1 MRKKLA
7 FISLFMICTALF
19 CSANIGTFDKDR
31 DTWLIDTGKI
41 KCEFLEG
48 CMFPVFFQKNGQFYP
63 NFSLLDELQ
72 TSSGKYY
79 LKEERWANIKIIEN
93 TPEVFKA
100 ECRGRFGRNGSPR
113 YRIYKASDAVYRYT
127 FRKNSGK
134 VEMSAEVTIKDKA
147 PVKYMLFHAGW
158 LYHEFPQI
166 IINGQAVRTVR
177 GRRIV
182 FPDSGAVLKNAMG
195 SIALP
200 GDAEF
205 NISYKRYDKN
215 SNLFQYIILPKN
227 RGDLKKAGRITAD
240 LTLEFR

>member
-1 MRKKLA
+1 MSRKSTLI
-7 FISLFMICTALF
+7 FFFTICAAVF
-19 CSANIGTFDKDR
+19 CSANIGTFNKDR
-31 DTWLIDTGKI
+31 DTWIVNTGKI

-48 CMFPVFFQKNGQFYP
+48 CMYPSAFQKNKKYYP

-79 LKEERWANIKIIEN
+79 LKEERWAKIKVLEN
-93 TPEVFKA
+93 TPEIFKV

-134 VEMSAEVTIKDKA
+134 VEMSAEVTINDKA

-158 LYHEFPQI
+158 LYHEFPEMLMSG
-166 IINGQAVRTVR
+166 NVSKTVR
-177 GRRIV
+177 GRKVVI
-182 FPDSGAVLKNAMG
+182 PSSGAVLQCPMG
-195 SIALP
+195 SVVLP
-200 GDAEF
+200 ADAEF
-205 NISYKRYDKN
+205 NMSYKRYDKN
-215 SNLFQYIILPKN
+215 SNLFQYIILPEN
-227 RGDLKKAGRITAD
+227 RGTLKKAGKITAD